1 MTNKNMVA
9 AAGVLAFLMAGEA
22 HAAPPPLPATQA
34 IAPERNL
41 PPALEPQGPAN
52 VVPPNALPQALD
64 TKPLGP
70 NLTALVVLGSKDEV
84 LKTASTGV
92 DTSRVAALNDTSAQS
107 QLQPY
112 LGQPLTRRLIGEVEA
127 TIARIYRE
135 KGLPFVA
142 VMTPPQEISQG
153 QVQFRVIE
161 FKVGKIKATGNSRT
175 PSDFYTGRVRVA
187 PGEPVHSN
195 DLAQDLDWLN
205 RSPFH
210 QAEAVFSPGINSG
223 ETDLNLRVTE
233 SKPWRVYAG
242 YANSGAP
249 STSRDRYFAGAI
261 IGDIIVPDSYF
272 SYQITGS
279 RDFWYDQ
286 GELFNDA
293 RHPEYMSNA
302 ARLALPVGPRQQIE
316 FTFSAVESNRAISV
330 FDLRQRT
337 LEGSVAYRTAASN
350 YFKAFTGDLYGGVEY
365 AHQNSDTY
373 FGTFNAF
380 AAAVDVYQAFGG
392 WSGVFDSVAGRTE
405 VDASLHVS
413 PGSVTNN
420 NESSDFVNYSAGR
433 VKNARYSYIDTIVT
447 HGVPLAYGLSFVTN
461 IEGRLASGPLPD
473 SQQLGVTAMRG
484 YTSDDGSFDYGI
496 TSRNEL
502 HLPATN
508 LLGRFSALQDQ
519 FSPYAFI
526 DIGYVRDKSI
536 RESET
541 PISTGVGAN
550 YNLNGMLSTT
560 LDASYA
566 LRDVGLTNR
575 GDWQLTARVSLAY

>member
-1 MTNKNMVA
+1 MTNKNVVA
-9 AAGVLAFLMAGEA
+9 AAAVLALLMAGQA
-22 HAAPPPLPATQA
+22 HAAPPPPAA
-34 IAPERNL
+34 ASVPERNL
-41 PPALEPQGPAN
+41 PPALERQGPAN

-70 NLTALVVLGSKDEV
+70 NLTALVVLGSKDEIT
-84 LKTASTGV
+84 KTTAKGV
-92 DTSRVAALNDTSAQS
+92 DTSRVPTLNDTNAQA

-153 QVQFRVIE
+153 QVQFRVVE
-161 FKVGKIKATGNSRT
+161 FKVGKIKATGNTRG
-175 PSDFYTGRVRVA
+175 PSDFYTGRVRVT
-187 PGEPVHSN
+187 PGEPVRSN
-195 DLAQDLDWLN
+195 DLAEDLDWLN
-205 RSPFH
+205 RSSFH
-210 QAEAVFSPGINSG
+210 QAEAVFSPGVNSG
-223 ETDLNLRVTE
+223 ETDLNLRVSE

-249 STSRDRYFAGAI
+249 STSRDRYFAGAV

-272 SYQITGS
+272 SYQVTGS

-286 GELFNDA
+286 GEIFNDA
-293 RHPEYMSNA
+293 RHPQYVSNA

-316 FTFSAVESNRAISV
+316 FTFSAVESNRSISV

-350 YFKAFTGDLYGGVEY
+350 YFKTLTGDLYGGVEY

-373 FGTFNAF
+373 FGPFTAF
-380 AAAVDVYQAFGG
+380 AAAADVYQVFGG
-392 WSGVFDSVAGRTE
+392 WSGVFDSVAGHTE
-405 VDASLHVS
+405 LDAALHVS

-433 VKNARYSYIDTIVT
+433 VKNARYSYIDTNVT
-447 HGVPLAYGLSFVTN
+447 HSLPLAYGLTFVTT
-461 IEGRLASGPLPD
+461 IEGRLASGPLPE

-502 HLPATN
+502 HLPSTN
-508 LLGRFSALQDQ
+508 LLGRFSGLQDQ
-519 FSPYAFI
+519 LSPYAFV
-526 DIGYVRDKSI
+526 DIGYVRDKAFKS
-536 RESET
+536 SET
-541 PISTGVGAN
+541 PISAGVGAN
-550 YNLNGMLSTT
+550 YNLNGTLSTT
-560 LDASYA
+560 LDTSYA
-566 LRDVGLTNR
+566 LRDVGLTER
-575 GDWQLTARVSLAY
+575 GDWQLTARVSVAY